1 MLNFMII
8 CYVWSLTPDVIDGV
22 ENSTGL
28 QAANFSY
35 LASLS
40 PSAVIRFSV
49 LEDHNVCLPCG
60 GSARSNVIWT
70 YRNRKVLV
78 TRQGS
83 QQTNQDRQHYV
94 LLGNGGLCVLKLED
108 SDSGE
113 YQCNQQLVAELQV
126 LTGHD
131 FIVSAG
137 RTLLLPCR
145 GSSKPKHKWIRQRE
159 GRKEEVIFTRFR
171 NGTEKAEI
179 DGSRLIY
186 IHDALQITDLQP
198 EDAGKY
204 LCNRVVQAKLT
215 VLEEHSQPTGVQSST
230 SITTVSAASK
240 TGIFSF
246 QNNKF
251 CLFIIFFKDTNM
263 ILHCADFKL
272 FFQMCLKQRTRQRR
286 NLRMVSHTLHHNLW
300 KSSQYYSAECLH
312 ICVLSEY
319 FLRLFSALL
328 LVAVIGLGLM
338 IVLIALVSIFLA
350 SMKCR
355 KKRRHRY
362 PAKRREDTE
371 LQLWMTY
378 NAQTEYEVFE
388 RPSLPDET
396 IHYASLGRQYWSE
409 RPSWSPPEQ
418 SSSNVVYSSVF
429 TRPAAKHTFS

>member
-60 GSARSNVIWT
+60 GSACSNVIWT
-70 YRNRKVLV
+70 HRNRKVLV

-171 NGTEKAEI
+171 NGTENAEI
-179 DGSRLIY
+179 DGSRLSY
-186 IHDALQITDLQP
+186 IHNALQITDLQP
-198 EDAGKY
+198 EDAGEY

-215 VLEEHSQPTGVQSST
+215 VLEEHPQPTGVQSST

-240 TGIFSF
+240 TDVFETK
-246 QNNKF
+246 NTPKKKPEN
-251 CLFIIFFKDTNM
+251 
-263 ILHCADFKL
+263 
-272 FFQMCLKQRTRQRR
+272 
-286 NLRMVSHTLHHNLW
+286 
-300 KSSQYYSAECLH
+300 
-312 ICVLSEY
+312 
-319 FLRLFSALL
+319 ALL

-338 IVLIALVSIFLA
+338 IILIALVSIFLA
-350 SMKCR
+350 SIKCR